1 MLLPTVIARTHVV
14 VKIHGRLYGRPR
26 HYHIRLLATT
36 ALSNRYVRM
45 EGSKIDASQQ
55 PQQTTCA
62 PLLYPTPGRG
72 HDFRMNIFGLLFSVH
87 DINALQNCIWETTS
101 FLPRFPAAVAIAH
114 RNGNNDDNN
123 SDAKLDD
130 LSEIGRQMAVTL
142 EDGVTPGLLAKNEL
156 RQMIQATLNESH
168 FRATMD
174 LLQRF
179 KRAADD
185 PLLQMKLGQ
194 QISNVAFWSQWLIRG
209 VLFEGK
215 LHWEMFCQEAV
226 RAPLSKIAYAT
237 NAALGRHQIEF
248 VYDDYTLKAAHF
260 PVTPPDWAEQVD
272 YDSPDSIVRAVAQIR
287 TPVGFNSMKGGTPE
301 HNFRHIHSLMEY
313 QMKLAFQGGE
323 DVLSGQGNGWDSIV
337 TAAKRANRVFHT
349 MLQNTPPESYPVIR
363 LPIKGVRGA
372 CGTVYHKHGVFY
384 EGVGSDEYVMH
395 DGTRINGVY
404 VDNEWGQTGANSSMF
419 KWFDMFC
426 GVTQAR
432 QAYSTDPI
440 ALTKMADVFDGKL
453 DSGEL
458 GDNPIDSMQ
467 RSFDLFTRPPLHMS
481 ILVQTEDRLRRS
493 GILESKD
500 PVVLLQRLRL
510 AYWVAEHRMTH
521 GKYVLASIYR
531 TEPVGGQSR
540 ASGTGGSTPPFLKL
554 FLDQTV
560 NPARGFIIELL
571 LQQDQLDRAQRDE
584 IALYI
589 KKFDEF
595 EATMEKVRSKGQQL
609 EFDEKVA
616 NVHA

>member
-1 MLLPTVIARTHVV
+1 MTMLGAAGSLRAVIVPKLWQPRAASAARS
-14 VKIHGRLYGRPR
+14 
-26 HYHIRLLATT
+26 IRCSRWLATT
-36 ALSNRYVRM
+36 ALANRYVRI
-45 EGSKIDASQQ
+45 EGSKID
-55 PQQTTCA
+55 TTTTA
-62 PLLYPTPGRG
+62 AANSNSTSTLLYPTPGHG
-72 HDFRMNIFGLLFSVH
+72 HDFRMNIFGLLYSVN
-87 DINALQNCIWETTS
+87 DINAVQACIWDDTS
-101 FLPRFPAAVAIAH
+101 FLPICPAQ
-114 RNGNNDDNN
+114 RLMDDDRVL
-123 SDAKLDD
+123 SD
-130 LSEIGRQMAVTL
+130 LSDIGSQMAVTL
-142 EDGVTPGLLAKNEL
+142 QDGVTPGLLAKNEL
-156 RQMIQATLNESH
+156 RKTVTATLNESH
-168 FRATMD
+168 FVHTMD

-179 KRAADD
+179 KREED
-185 PLLQMKLGQ
+185 PIVKIKLGQ
-194 QISNVAFWSQWLIRG
+194 QISDVAFWAQWLIRG

-226 RAPLSKIAYAT
+226 RAPLSKIAFAA

-248 VYDDYTLKAAHF
+248 VYDDYTLKAAQF
-260 PVTPPDWAEQVD
+260 PADLDLDRDVD
-272 YDSPDSIVRAVAQIR
+272 YDSPASIINAVAKIQ
-287 TPVGFNSMKGGTPE
+287 TPVGFNSVQGGTPE

-313 QMKLAFQGGE
+313 QMKRAFAGGE
-323 DVLSGQGNGWDSIV
+323 RILTNNSNDHDGWDDV
-337 TAAKRANRVFHT
+337 VEAARRANHVFST
-349 MLQNTPPESYPVIR
+349 MLQKTPPESYPVIR

-384 EGVGSDEYVMH
+384 EGVGSDEYVLQ
-395 DGTRINGVY
+395 DGTKITGVFI
-404 VDNEWGQTGANSSMF
+404 DNEWGQTGANSSMF
-419 KWFDMFC
+419 KWFDLFC

-432 QAYSTDPI
+432 QAYSADPI

-453 DSGEL
+453 DSGKL

-467 RSFDLFTRPPLHMS
+467 RAFDLFTRPPRHMS
-481 ILVQTEDRLRRS
+481 ILVHTEDRLRRS
-493 GILESKD
+493 GVLDSND
-500 PVVLLQRLRL
+500 PAVLLQRLRL

-554 FLDQTV
+554 FLDQTIH
-560 NPARGFIIELL
+560 PARGFIIQLL
-571 LQQDQLDRAQRDE
+571 MQQDKLSSAQRDE
-584 IALYI
+584 IAMYI